1 MTQFMPPTWH
11 WTVHTGGLV
20 VDPQDIFQWPLLV
33 LGGQSAWIKMQ
44 LQECKGLVSGAC
56 ALLFFRTILPFHT
69 ARCHTD
75 GDKKESLWKDRT
87 SRLKHLFTPALA
99 GTIRPPT
106 HSPLI
111 NLRCTCC
118 VKEKLRRKHF
128 RWERVVRDESPLWLS
143 RHLGR
148 TFKWWATKSHY
159 RSFLLAHLKIVTT
172 GTCAQTSRLPS
183 RCFFCRCP
191 RNQDP
196 QVELDPK
203 DWCTIFVP
211 LILICKYRCPWYLTL
226 VQNTPFGYFWKV

>member
-1 MTQFMPPTWH
+1 MKRQDFPAQTP
-11 WTVHTGGLV
+11 VHSCISST
-20 VDPQDIFQWPLLV
+20 
-33 LGGQSAWIKMQ
+33 K
-44 LQECKGLVSGAC
+44 
-56 ALLFFRTILPFHT
+56 
-69 ARCHTD
+69 
-75 GDKKESLWKDRT
+75 
-87 SRLKHLFTPALA
+87 
-99 GTIRPPT
+99 RPPT

-128 RWERVVRDESPLWLS
+128 RWKRVVRDESPLWLS